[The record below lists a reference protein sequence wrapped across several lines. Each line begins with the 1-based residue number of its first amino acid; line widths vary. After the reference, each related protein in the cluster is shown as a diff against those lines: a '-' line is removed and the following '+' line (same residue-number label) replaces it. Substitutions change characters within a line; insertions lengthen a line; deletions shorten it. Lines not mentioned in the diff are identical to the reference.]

1 MNAVIEAFKESAA
14 RQGFEDVNVIFSPFT
29 DMKLKW
35 VRGFNLIH
43 FDLPDYL
50 KDLPGDIAREFADSL
65 WDTIQGTKGVQ
76 YPQSLRDY
84 LDSAEFVERNRPT
97 YIKRLRGF
105 DTEDTGR
112 IDEAMQYLADRDLL
126 RVDNVTVGW
135 TSRRIAGSSRIFR
148 VVAVPKVDGVSTKL
162 LASVIYHELCRI
174 ELSWNQDKEAY
185 KELLSRFEEVTE

>member
-1 MNAVIEAFKESAA
+1 MNAVIEAFKESAT

-35 VRGFNLIH
+35 VRGCNLIH

-50 KDLPGDIAREFADSL
+50 KDLPGDVAREFADSL
-65 WDTIQGTKGVQ
+65 WDTIQGTRGAQ
-76 YPQSLRDY
+76 YPKSLRDY

-105 DTEDTGR
+105 DTEDTER
-112 IDEAMQYLADRDLL
+112 IDEAIQYLADRNLL
-126 RVDNVTVGW
+126 RVDNVVVGW
-135 TSRRIAGSSRIFR
+135 TNRRIAGSSRIFR
-148 VVAVPKVDGVSTKL
+148 VVAVPKVDGISTKL
-162 LASVIYHELCRI
+162 LASAIYHELCRI

-185 KELLSRFEEVTE
+185 RELLSRFEEVTE

>member
-1 MNAVIEAFKESAA
+1 MNAVIEAFRESAT

-35 VRGFNLIH
+35 VRGCSLIH

-76 YPQSLRDY
+76 YPKSLRDY
-84 LDSAEFVERNRPT
+84 LDSAEFVERNRPI

-105 DTEDTGR
+105 DTEDTER
-112 IDEAMQYLADRDLL
+112 IDEAMQYLADRNLL
-126 RVDNVTVGW
+126 RVDNVVVGW
-135 TSRRIAGSSRIFR
+135 TNRRIAGSSRIFR
-148 VVAVPKVDGVSTKL
+148 VVAVPKVDGISTKL
-162 LASVIYHELCRI
+162 LASAIYHELCRI

>member
-1 MNAVIEAFKESAA
+1 MNAVIEAFKESAT

-35 VRGFNLIH
+35 VRGCSLIH

-76 YPQSLRDY
+76 YPKSLRDY

-105 DTEDTGR
+105 DTEDTER

-126 RVDNVTVGW
+126 RVDNVVVGW
-135 TSRRIAGSSRIFR
+135 TSRRIASSSRIFR
-148 VVAVPKVDGVSTKL
+148 VVAVPKVDGIPTKL
-162 LASVIYHELCRI
+162 LASAIYYELCRI

>member
-1 MNAVIEAFKESAA
+1 MNAVIEAFKESAT

-35 VRGFNLIH
+35 VRGCNLIH

-76 YPQSLRDY
+76 YPKSLRDY

-105 DTEDTGR
+105 DTEDTER

-126 RVDNVTVGW
+126 RVDNVVVGW

-148 VVAVPKVDGVSTKL
+148 VVAVPKVDGIPTKL
-162 LASVIYHELCRI
+162 LASAIYHELCRI

>member
-1 MNAVIEAFKESAA
+1 MNAVIEAFKESAT

-35 VRGFNLIH
+35 VRGCNLIH

-76 YPQSLRDY
+76 YPKSLRDY

-105 DTEDTGR
+105 DTEDTER

-126 RVDNVTVGW
+126 RVDNVVVGW
-135 TSRRIAGSSRIFR
+135 TSRRIASSSRIFR
-148 VVAVPKVDGVSTKL
+148 VVAVPKVDGIPTKL
-162 LASVIYHELCRI
+162 LASAIYYELCRI

>member
-50 KDLPGDIAREFADSL
+50 EDLPGDIAREFADSL
-65 WDTIQGTKGVQ
+65 WDTIRDTKGVQ

-97 YIKRLRGF
+97 YLKRLRGF

-135 TSRRIAGSSRIFR
+135 TNRRIAGSSRIFR
-148 VVAVPKVDGVSTKL
+148 VVAVPKVDGISTKL
-162 LASVIYHELCRI
+162 LASAIYHELCRI